1 MKLPLCPHCGARF
14 LYSDVRQ
21 RMMQKSGVCPHC
33 KKKYRISRRGFAIFL
48 PAALLA
54 LFLLNFLLLQI
65 PDMNLIFL
73 LAVTAAGVVCVSLLA
88 PFALAYRKL

>member
-14 LYSDVRQ
+14 LYPDVR
-21 RMMQKSGVCPHC
+21 RHMMQKSGVCPNC

-48 PAALLA
+48 PVSLLA

-73 LAVTAAGVVCVSLLA
+73 LAVTAAGVVCISLLA